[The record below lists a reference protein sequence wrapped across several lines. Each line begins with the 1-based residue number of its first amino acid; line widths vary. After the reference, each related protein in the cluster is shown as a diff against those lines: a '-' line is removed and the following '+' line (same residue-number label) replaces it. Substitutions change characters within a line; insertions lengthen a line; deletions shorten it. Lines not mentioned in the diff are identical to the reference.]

1 MKTAG
6 STRREAAIA
15 AVRFVEIFGF
25 QPLIRILN
33 NFGVQR
39 INELDDKSVPAFVA
53 QVWIGPRVRRI
64 K

>member
-25 QPLIRILN
+25 WPLIRILKS
-33 NFGVQR
+33 FGVQR
-39 INELDDKSVPAFVA
+39 IDELDEQTVQAFVA
-53 QVWIGPRVRRI
+53 QVWIGPRVRRV

>member
-6 STRREAAIA
+6 SARREAAIA

-25 QPLIRILN
+25 SPLIRILKR
-33 NFGVQR
+33 FGVQR
-39 INELDDKSVPAFVA
+39 IDELDEKSVPAFVA
-53 QVWIGPRVRRI
+53 QVWIGPRIRRV